1 MTDIQVTLIA
11 EQNFGDHGAMI
22 RTAHAVEPGETVEH
36 LLHRLMRAGEFAQ
49 PYRSPESPAAC
60 RSPESPAACIE
71 LRYVDG
77 TLPEHPDTELPF

>member
-11 EQNFGDHGAMI
+11 EQGFGDHGALV
-22 RTAHAVEPGETVEH
+22 RTAHNVEPDETVEH

-49 PYRSPESPAAC
+49 AWCDSASPS
-60 RSPESPAACIE
+60 SWIE

-77 TLPEHPDTELPF
+77 TLPEPPMSDKAPF